1 MGTAVAP
8 TLTSRRWFKVLAGI
22 ALVLLALVLLV
33 VFFPWDTLR
42 GPINRYV
49 SDKTGRHFEITRHL
63 DVKVGRTTR
72 VIMDGLEFANPDWAQ
87 DRHLVKAD
95 AAEIE
100 VRLWPLITKRE
111 IVLPSI
117 HLTRPQLGLQIE
129 PDGRRTWALG
139 SDTKDEKNV
148 PSIGALVINEGSVH
162 YVAREQGADI
172 RAQFAMERQAP
183 QAANGPDA
191 GTAMPLRFKAQGRWR
206 EEAFTAE
213 GRTGDVLYLSAPL
226 QRPFPAEVNAKAGGT
241 QLRARG
247 AIASLATLDGANV
260 DFQLQGPNLAQL
272 YRLVGVTLP
281 DTPRYDVAG
290 RLSKQGELWHVRE
303 IAARLGR
310 TDMTGELAF
319 DSSQR
324 VPRLTGK
331 LQSRMLDFVDLA
343 PVIGLDEERRGAPG
357 QEQRVAKAPVED
369 KAARK
374 GRDKP
379 PADPDRKV
387 LPAAPLDVS
396 RLKAMNADV
405 RVDAA
410 RVVNAKGLPLD
421 RMGVRVRLDNG
432 LLVLDPLDLGVAG
445 GRLAGT
451 LRIDANAQPAA
462 MQTRLDARS
471 LELSRLFPRSESA
484 RNSFGKIQGQVDLN
498 TRGGSA
504 AQMLANANGNVA
516 MLMGRGE
523 ISNILLE
530 FAGLDGGEI
539 IKFLVKGDNRVELHC
554 AATAFD
560 VQNGLMTSRA
570 LVLDTGDTVFY
581 GDAKV
586 NLARE
591 SMDVLIKPYPKDTS
605 ILSLR
610 SPLRIAGTF
619 GAPDIGLEKSALAGR
634 AGLAVALGAI
644 NPLLALAAT
653 IETGPGTDADCAGTL
668 KEAAAP
674 RAQARVERSAPPPAG
689 SGGKTVD
696 QRGTRMGAAPAP
708 AANRAPANAQAAGNG
723 AAREALG
730 VGTPAKPIAP

>member
-8 TLTSRRWFKVLAGI
+8 TLTSRLWFKVLAGI
-22 ALVLLALVLLV
+22 AVVLLALVLLA
-33 VFFPWDTLR
+33 VFFPWDLLR
-42 GPINRYV
+42 EPINRYV
-49 SDKTGRHFEITRHL
+49 SDKTGREFAITRHL
-63 DVKVGRTTR
+63 DVKLGRTTR

-95 AAEIE
+95 GAEVE
-100 VRLWPLITKRE
+100 VRLWPLISKRE

-117 HLTRPQLGLQIE
+117 RLTRPQLGLQIE

-139 SDTKDEKNV
+139 GDTKDESNV
-148 PSIGALVINEGSVH
+148 PYIGALVIDEGSIH
-162 YVAREQGADI
+162 YLAREQGADI
-172 RAQFAMERQAP
+172 RAQVAMDRAAPPANQA
-183 QAANGPDA
+183 DA
-191 GTAMPLRFKAQGRWR
+191 DAAMPLRFKAEGRWR
-206 EEAFTAE
+206 DEAFTAE

-226 QRPFPAEVNAKAGGT
+226 QKPFPAEVNVKAGGT
-241 QLRARG
+241 VLKARG
-247 AIASLATLDGANV
+247 SIASLATMDGANV
-260 DFQLQGPNLAQL
+260 DFQMQGPNLAQL

-290 RLSKQGELWHVRE
+290 KLSKRGEQWQVRD
-303 IAARLGR
+303 IASRLGR
-310 TDMTGELAF
+310 TDMAGELSF
-319 DSSQR
+319 DSSQQ

-331 LQSRMLDFVDLA
+331 LQSRVLDFVDLA
-343 PVIGLDEERRGAPG
+343 PVIGLDEDRRGAPG
-357 QEQRVAKAPVED
+357 QQQRVVAKAEAKD
-369 KAARK
+369 KK

-379 PADPDRKV
+379 KPDPDRKV

-396 RLKAMNADV
+396 RLKSMNADV
-405 RVDAA
+405 RLDAA
-410 RVVNAKGLPLD
+410 KVVNAKGLPLD

-445 GRLAGT
+445 GRLAGL
-451 LRIDANAQPAA
+451 LRIDANAQPAVV
-462 MQTRLDARS
+462 QTRLDARS

-498 TRGGSA
+498 TRGGSV

-516 MLMGRGE
+516 MLMGKGE

-530 FAGLDGGEI
+530 IAGLDGGEI
-539 IKFLVKGDNRVELHC
+539 IKFLVKGDNRVELRC

-560 VQNGLMTSRA
+560 VQDGLMTSRA
-570 LVLDTGDTVFY
+570 LVLDTGDTVFH
-581 GDAKV
+581 GDARI

-591 SMDVLIKPYPKDTS
+591 SMDVLIKPQPKDTS

-653 IETGPGTDADCAGTL
+653 IETGPGHDADCVGTL
-668 KEAAAP
+668 KDTAAP
-674 RAQARVERSAPPPAG
+674 RAEARVERSAPPPAG

-696 QRGTRMGAAPAP
+696 ERGTRMGAAPANP
-708 AANRAPANAQAAGNG
+708 PVAQKGAAVDPQGNG
-723 AAREALG
+723 
-730 VGTPAKPIAP
+730 TPGKPIGP